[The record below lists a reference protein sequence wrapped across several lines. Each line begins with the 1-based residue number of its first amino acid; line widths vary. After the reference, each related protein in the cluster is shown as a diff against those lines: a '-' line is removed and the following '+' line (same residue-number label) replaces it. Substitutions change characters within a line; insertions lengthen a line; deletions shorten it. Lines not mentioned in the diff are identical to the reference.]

1 MEHLRRGISMQSNI
15 SLNSRKRTKKT
26 TQKIAGQG
34 HNITTKVMIFILF
47 AVIAVVVL
55 IPFYTLFIST
65 FKDGAVVVAN
75 GMDASI
81 DISKMSLKNYV
92 ILFTAKNS
100 FFTWF
105 FNSLFLTIGQVAL
118 QLFIS
123 AFVAYGFAMYDFKGK
138 NFLFVCVLFV
148 MMVPFE
154 ILMLPLYSQVS
165 AMHLTNSYAGIIL
178 PSIANASTIFFF
190 RQYLSGIPR
199 DLVEAGRIDGASE
212 YGIFF
217 RLILPI
223 MKPSFAAMG
232 ILNAMGSWNNLLW
245 PMLVLKDASKFTL
258 PIGLNT
264 LLTPYGNNF
273 NLLFVGSFISILP
286 IFILFMCFQKYF
298 VDGMTAGAVKG

>member
-1 MEHLRRGISMQSNI
+1 MQSNV
-15 SLNSRKRTKKT
+15 SLYIRKTTKKN

-34 HNITTKVMIFILF
+34 NNISTKVMIFILF
-47 AVIAVVVL
+47 AVIAVILL

-123 AFVAYGFAMYDFKGK
+123 AFVAYGFAMYDFKWK

-190 RQYLSGIPR
+190 RQYLSGF
-199 DLVEAGRIDGASE
+199 LRI
-212 YGIFF
+212 
-217 RLILPI
+217 LL
-223 MKPSFAAMG
+223 KPEE
-232 ILNAMGSWNNLLW
+232 
-245 PMLVLKDASKFTL
+245 
-258 PIGLNT
+258 
-264 LLTPYGNNF
+264 
-273 NLLFVGSFISILP
+273 
-286 IFILFMCFQKYF
+286 
-298 VDGMTAGAVKG
+298 